1 VKKKNK
7 NTLLQLICVILLVIF
22 TYKAEV
28 FQNLLFIKNNDY
40 EQRFSKVY
48 DFCNYESVGYLQY
61 LKKKYKFKKRPKII
75 NYIHT
80 PSLNWV
86 TINPRTINDYS
97 EYKILLNYPGE
108 KIDLKFNSIG
118 NNVYQIFRLNFY
130 KDKTDSINKLELSF
144 KNDFQSNNNLKI
156 DLYADSIIKSKKI
169 KSFYDYSIK
178 KNNII
183 EYKLDIDIKKT
194 EYENESLIFK
204 IKNLGPNIIDEAKF
218 ISINKYKINEYS
230 MLDNYKNCYLIK

>member
-1 VKKKNK
+1 M
-7 NTLLQLICVILLVIF
+7 QLICVILLVIF

-144 KNDFQSNNNLKI
+144 KNDFQYN
-156 DLYADSIIKSKKI
+156 
-169 KSFYDYSIK
+169 
-178 KNNII
+178 
-183 EYKLDIDIKKT
+183 
-194 EYENESLIFK
+194 
-204 IKNLGPNIIDEAKF
+204 
-218 ISINKYKINEYS
+218 
-230 MLDNYKNCYLIK
+230 